1 MQLNEVSKNELISKS
16 KSSGKG
22 RQRFNRRNKSKV
34 ANTVKSFNSIDMNK
48 LFKDDILTVKVPV
61 QGETD
66 NYEVTITFGGFLEI
80 LRDQIDRSGQLTFR
94 EISRALIIAYNRDDL
109 FVFCSCPD
117 FQYRFHFWADKN
129 GYNADGPENRP
140 ARITNPEDSLGSS
153 CKHTLLVLNNTSW
166 ILRLARVIM
175 NYIDY
180 MKKHYERLYADII
193 YPAIYD
199 KKYEEPVQL
208 DIEDSDELD
217 SSKDI
222 VNQANDE
229 KQQSTR
235 FTSGNKEGVRF
246 APNKDK
252 NEISLE
258 TNPDDEI

>member
-1 MQLNEVSKNELISKS
+1 
-16 KSSGKG
+16 
-22 RQRFNRRNKSKV
+22 
-34 ANTVKSFNSIDMNK
+34 
-48 LFKDDILTVKVPV
+48 
-61 QGETD
+61 
-66 NYEVTITFGGFLEI
+66 
-80 LRDQIDRSGQLTFR
+80 
-94 EISRALIIAYNRDDL
+94 
-109 FVFCSCPD
+109 
-117 FQYRFHFWADKN
+117 
-129 GYNADGPENRP
+129 
-140 ARITNPEDSLGSS
+140 
-153 CKHTLLVLNNTSW
+153 
-166 ILRLARVIM
+166 M

-235 FTSGNKEGVRF
+235 FTTGNKEGVRF
-246 APNKDK
+246 APNKHK
-252 NEISLE
+252 NEMSLE